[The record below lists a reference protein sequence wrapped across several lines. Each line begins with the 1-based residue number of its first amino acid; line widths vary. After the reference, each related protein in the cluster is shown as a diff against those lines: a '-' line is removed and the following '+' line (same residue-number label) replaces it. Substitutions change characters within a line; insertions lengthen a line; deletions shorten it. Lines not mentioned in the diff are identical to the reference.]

1 MVPGSMVYWEEYGL
15 WIQTVLKSDP
25 FSAKIKMHVP
35 TSSILLGFSYGLQIN
50 VYNVFFLYFLP
61 FIPPLKEIIS
71 STYLHKSI

>member
-35 TSSILLGFSYGLQIN
+35 TSSILLGFSYCLQIKKKTIFKI
-50 VYNVFFLYFLP
+50 FFPSFL
-61 FIPPLKEIIS
+61 
-71 STYLHKSI
+71 H